1 MMSHALHGSHQES
14 NPGQVVT
21 KRLLFDFSEENS
33 TIPDVGAERIL
44 SFFAI
49 LGLTFGGQ
57 KYTKRHRHGLCQAVP
72 RLPVGKC
79 YR

>member
-33 TIPDVGAERIL
+33 TIPDVGADMLLKTGRLEHLKKGPVYWMDSADTNPRI
-44 SFFAI
+44 
-49 LGLTFGGQ
+49 GE
-57 KYTKRHRHGLCQAVP
+57 H
-72 RLPVGKC
+72 KC
-79 YR
+79 HAT